1 MSGRLLRMLACT
13 GFSLT
18 VLPALHGC
26 SARVHAPGRQ
36 GGYPAR
42 PALGAPIDRAGRPLT
57 SNALIAPLGPDE
69 LTDRRREA
77 YNRAA
82 QADWPQFS
90 GEIQRSLGLY
100 DGFDGTCGN
109 AWLAES
115 DARAVPLRYH
125 VLAKLL
131 ADDRIWVN
139 SKATACR
146 RYLAVELAEL
156 ANPGSSDA
164 PGGDCGGR
172 APDYD
177 ANDVFRSLLVLG
189 RTNGVDDGVDVDD
202 HRPSTDFPFLV
213 AP

>member
-1 MSGRLLRMLACT
+1 MSGQFLRMLACT
-13 GFSLT
+13 SLSLT
-18 VLPALHGC
+18 VLPTLHGC
-26 SARVHAPGRQ
+26 LSRVHTQ
-36 GGYPAR
+36 GPHGGPPAR

-82 QADWPQFS
+82 PADWAQFS
-90 GEIQRSLGLY
+90 GEIQQSVALY

-109 AWLAES
+109 AWLAER
-115 DARAVPLRYH
+115 DARAAPLRYH
-125 VLAKLL
+125 ALANLL

-139 SKATACR
+139 SRATACR

-156 ANPGSSDA
+156 ADPGSSDS
-164 PGGDCGGR
+164 PNGDCGGR
-172 APDYD
+172 ALDYD
-177 ANDVFRSLLVLG
+177 ANDVFRSLLVFG
-189 RTNGVDDGVDVDD
+189 TTNGVDDGVDADD
-202 HRPSTDFPFLV
+202 HRPSAEFPFLV